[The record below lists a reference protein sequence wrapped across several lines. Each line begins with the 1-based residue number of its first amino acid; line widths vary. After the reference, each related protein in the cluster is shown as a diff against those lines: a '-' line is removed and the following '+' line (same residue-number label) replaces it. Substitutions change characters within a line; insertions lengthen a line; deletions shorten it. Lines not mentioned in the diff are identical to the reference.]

1 MMIDRVQTRFEV
13 LVPGRGQGVSGG
25 EGDFARFF
33 AAFLA
38 DQGETTLS
46 AQGSGFSLITV
57 DSHGT
62 GAGGSDMADGAGGI
76 SKDATPCVESGV
88 PTEILG
94 MTAENQASPFGG
106 SGAVD
111 GDAAE
116 AAGCDPAGTRSPE
129 RDDLSAVGG
138 IYGFFLELPLIPL
151 VAPGRL
157 PVQAAE
163 IPVVRIPAEIVGGEG
178 DEPPVLVLSPDPNFP
193 EQFEALRVIFA
204 GSSESLASA
213 PSAVSGFPGASESAV
228 DFHVAETGLT
238 DAAAVGTVAVTSAN
252 SDRPPVATP
261 PLKLNSP
268 IGSMIAHQEEGA
280 ERIPLPAGAKSAHV
294 LFDAPVNL
302 TVGSMWKVSSQ
313 VFTTLGADHIPL
325 SEAAANGSRPGF
337 LEPSFPGVSE
347 HSALNTMR
355 IIAPTELA
363 GSAEPDDLSVRTG
376 GVKGQLNPSQTLGIS
391 HVSGSDHRILA
402 LRLQGASVGDG
413 QTMNREMS
421 VPMERLLALLGGIE
435 GEVWI
440 RIEISSETT
449 VSGDAREG
457 RIRLVVPESAG
468 SGVPVVRTRSTGG
481 IIPPVVS
488 VADDAESS
496 MPAHATPAP
505 ASGSAR
511 AGRVGSDGNA
521 LSAQTAPAPRSEGTV
536 SQSRV
541 KLRNDMKGAFREAGS
556 NGTVNT
562 DTGFTTGRQIS
573 DPVRTPW
580 ERMPR
585 IHDVSGGSLV
595 EKTDMIPGLTGES
608 RLSGGYPENEP
619 TPVQNAGS
627 PLSEGVNLS
636 EPFTGYSARQV
647 DSIAPEE
654 AVSRKT
660 AGKGLPG
667 SMTPSNI
674 AADSPGPEAV
684 SRGSATADGEVDS
697 MRTAPGR
704 EGKSPLETRMVPS
717 DGAYPV
723 DTSSEGPPE
732 RIRAGGEVRID
743 RSSGQPELRMREDG
757 ETVFRFDPKKASV
770 ERSSSGMRIGES
782 SASSAPVSQGFEE
795 RAPLVIET
803 SPTDSPEAGEVAARS
818 SGRADIRSSESR
830 EDAANPE
837 SPGEPPAGGAGKTRT
852 VMNDGRAAIDRAAP
866 ERVYPPAAPPADALV
881 SEGAGG
887 SEKQPLVPAS
897 PESRRSRNA
906 QDDKAHA
913 GGNVREAE
921 NRIAPGLQEADTA
934 DVKHATRGERICHG
948 EHREEQ
954 GRSPVVSSRSDPA
967 YPSVSPERGTVPC
980 PDAAPENEFA
990 FPATGGERIAAAA
1003 GGSGDAGLDLAGI
1016 LSVSRPGGEKSNPVL
1031 EAGRGFS
1038 HMTGGYQSR
1047 DHREFE
1053 AGVMNTIVRQA
1064 RLLLMNRKS
1073 SATVVLE
1080 PPSLGRLKLDIVT
1093 ENSKIT
1099 GNILVESREV
1109 QEIIRMNISDLRQSL
1124 AQNGLSIESFDV
1136 NVGHNGG
1143 ADVWARREDMES
1155 IASLMRTFREE
1166 KNGFLQE
1173 TPNSE
1178 EMRRRNIVRSPG
1190 SIDVWI

>member
-38 DQGETTLS
+38 NPGKTTRAS
-46 AQGSGFSLITV
+46 QGSGFLLITM
-57 DSHGT
+57 DSHDT
-62 GAGGSDMADGAGGI
+62 CAGGSDMADGSGGI
-76 SKDATPCVESGV
+76 SKDATLCVESGV
-88 PTEILG
+88 PTEIVG
-94 MTAENQASPFGG
+94 MTVENQASAFGG
-106 SGAVD
+106 SGAVN
-111 GDAAE
+111 GDTAE
-116 AAGCDPAGTRSPE
+116 VAGRDPSGTRSPE

-157 PVQAAE
+157 PVQTAE
-163 IPVVRIPAEIVGGEG
+163 IPVVRIPAEIVGGRG
-178 DEPPVLVLSPDPNFP
+178 DEPPVLVLSPDPGFP

-204 GSSESLASA
+204 DSSESLASA
-213 PSAVSGFPGASESAV
+213 PSAVSGSPEASESAV
-228 DFHVAETGLT
+228 DFHVAETGLI
-238 DAAAVGTVAVTSAN
+238 DSAVVGTVAVTSTN

-261 PLKLNSP
+261 PRKLSSP
-268 IGSMIAHQEEGA
+268 IGSMIAHQKE
-280 ERIPLPAGAKSAHV
+280 
-294 LFDAPVNL
+294 
-302 TVGSMWKVSSQ
+302 
-313 VFTTLGADHIPL
+313 GADHIPL
-325 SEAAANGSRPGF
+325 AEATSNGSRPVF
-337 LEPSFPGVSE
+337 LKLSFPGVSG

-363 GSAEPDDLSVRTG
+363 GSADSEDLSVRTG

-421 VPMERLLALLGGIE
+421 VPMEQLLALLGGIE
-435 GEVWI
+435 GEAWV
-440 RIEISSETT
+440 RVENSSETT

-481 IIPPVVS
+481 IIQPVVS

-496 MPAHATPAP
+496 MPAYVTTAP

-511 AGRVGSDGNA
+511 VGQDFSDGNA
-521 LSAQTAPAPRSEGTV
+521 LSAQTAPASRSDGTV

-573 DPVRTPW
+573 DPVLTPW

-585 IHDVSGGSLV
+585 ISDASGGSLV
-595 EKTDMIPGLTGES
+595 EKTDMIPSFTGES
-608 RLSGGYPENEP
+608 RLSGYPENEP
-619 TPVQNAGS
+619 APVQNAGS
-627 PLSEGVNLS
+627 PLPEGVNLS
-636 EPFTGYSARQV
+636 EPFTGYFARQV

-654 AVSRKT
+654 AVSGKT

-674 AADSPGPEAV
+674 AADFPGPEAV
-684 SRGSATADGEVDS
+684 SRGSATADGEADS

-704 EGKSPLETRMVPS
+704 EGESPLDARMVPS

-743 RSSGQPELRMREDG
+743 RSSGQPELRIREDE

-770 ERSSSGMRIGES
+770 ERSSSGMRLGES
-782 SASSAPVSQGFEE
+782 SASSAPASQGFEE
-795 RAPLVIET
+795 HAFLVIET
-803 SPTDSPEAGEVAARS
+803 SPTDSPEAGGEAARS
-818 SGRADIRSSESR
+818 SGRAYIRSSKSL

-837 SPGEPPAGGAGKTRT
+837 SPGELPAGGAGKTRT
-852 VMNDGRAAIDRAAP
+852 VMNDDRAAP
-866 ERVYPPAAPPADALV
+866 ERVYPPPAAPADALV

-887 SEKQPLVPAS
+887 SDKRLLVPAS

-906 QDDKAHA
+906 QDDKAYA

-921 NRIAPGLQEADTA
+921 NRITHGLQKTDAA
-934 DVKHATRGERICHG
+934 DVKHAARDERICHG

-954 GRSPVVSSRSDPA
+954 GRPPVVSSRSDPA
-967 YPSVSPERGTVPC
+967 YPSVSPEHGTVPF
-980 PDAAPENEFA
+980 PDAASENEFA
-990 FPATGGERIAAAA
+990 LPATRGERIATAA
-1003 GGSGDAGLDLAGI
+1003 GSSGDAGLDPAGI

-1064 RLLLMNRKS
+1064 RLLLMNRQS
-1073 SATVVLE
+1073 SATMVLE
-1080 PPSLGRLKLDIVT
+1080 PPSLGRLKIDIVT
-1093 ENSKIT
+1093 KNSKIT

-1143 ADVWARREDMES
+1143 TDVWARREDFES
-1155 IASLMRTFREE
+1155 TSELARTVR
-1166 KNGFLQE
+1166 
-1173 TPNSE
+1173 TPENADANQIHDSDE
-1178 EMRRRNIVRSPG
+1178 IRRRGAVRSPG
-1190 SIDVWI
+1190 YIDIWM